1 MEDDHFFL
9 LDGKECKKDRIHQ
22 EKATLNVRR
31 NTETVIT
38 LGKLSTAISYSGQQN
53 DDERVEKSL

>member
-1 MEDDHFFL
+1 MIIFSYWM
-9 LDGKECKKDRIHQ
+9 GKSAKKRIHQ